1 MVVNYMSNSKNNN
14 KKTSEK
20 AKLMSKWQK
29 MPYTNRELSWVDFNA
44 RVLEEAFKKTNPI
57 MERCNF
63 LSITASNLDEF
74 FMVRVAGVLDQIH
87 HGRTSRDASGMT
99 PTEVMDGLVEKIHE
113 FAKKQYS
120 CYNRSIIPS
129 LRSAGIVFKEA
140 DELDGDQKAFV
151 EEYLWLLI
159 QAVRF
164 RCLQT
169 KALTLRFALQMP
181 RMKNFS
187 HWFRFR
193 QFFRDFLSFR
203 LTRAERLFCLKK

>member
-1 MVVNYMSNSKNNN
+1 MSNSKNNN
-14 KKTSEK
+14 KKTSER

-151 EEYLWLLI
+151 EEYFKKVVFPVLLMPSVDAMNI
-159 QAVRF
+159 RPDGTYVDVTFGGGGHSREILS
-164 RCLQT
+164 RLEDGGRLLPRLQT
-169 KALTLRFALQMP
+169 SRTLQM
-181 RMKNFS
+181 
-187 HWFRFR
+187 
-193 QFFRDFLSFR
+193 R
-203 LTRAERLFCLKK
+203 L

>member
-1 MVVNYMSNSKNNN
+1 MSNSKNNN

-99 PTEVMDGLVEKIHE
+99 PTEVMDGLVEKN
-113 FAKKQYS
+113 S
-120 CYNRSIIPS
+120 RVC
-129 LRSAGIVFKEA
+129 
-140 DELDGDQKAFV
+140 QKAV
-151 EEYLWLLI
+151 QLL
-159 QAVRF
+159 QPFNNSV
-164 RCLQT
+164 T
-169 KALTLRFALQMP
+169 
-181 RMKNFS
+181 
-187 HWFRFR
+187 
-193 QFFRDFLSFR
+193 SFGR
-203 LTRAERLFCLKK
+203 HCVQRG

>member
-1 MVVNYMSNSKNNN
+1 MSNSKNNN

-87 HGRTSRDASGMT
+87 HGRTSRDSYRGYGRT
-99 PTEVMDGLVEKIHE
+99 
-113 FAKKQYS
+113 
-120 CYNRSIIPS
+120 C
-129 LRSAGIVFKEA
+129 
-140 DELDGDQKAFV
+140 
-151 EEYLWLLI
+151 
-159 QAVRF
+159 
-164 RCLQT
+164 
-169 KALTLRFALQMP
+169 
-181 RMKNFS
+181 
-187 HWFRFR
+187 
-193 QFFRDFLSFR
+193 
-203 LTRAERLFCLKK
+203 

>member
-1 MVVNYMSNSKNNN
+1 MSNSKNNN

-87 HGRTSRDASGMT
+87 
-99 PTEVMDGLVEKIHE
+99 
-113 FAKKQYS
+113 
-120 CYNRSIIPS
+120 
-129 LRSAGIVFKEA
+129 
-140 DELDGDQKAFV
+140 
-151 EEYLWLLI
+151 
-159 QAVRF
+159 QAVTHRV
-164 RCLQT
+164 
-169 KALTLRFALQMP
+169 
-181 RMKNFS
+181 
-187 HWFRFR
+187 
-193 QFFRDFLSFR
+193 
-203 LTRAERLFCLKK
+203 

>member
-1 MVVNYMSNSKNNN
+1 MSNSKNNN

-99 PTEVMDGLVEKIHE
+99 STEVMDGLVEKIHE
-113 FAKKQYS
+113 FACIIKPDVLTIHYS
-120 CYNRSIIPS
+120 LNNCITDCIILTAVFRNIIRTGFRS
-129 LRSAGIVFKEA
+129 
-140 DELDGDQKAFV
+140 
-151 EEYLWLLI
+151 
-159 QAVRF
+159 
-164 RCLQT
+164 
-169 KALTLRFALQMP
+169 
-181 RMKNFS
+181 
-187 HWFRFR
+187 
-193 QFFRDFLSFR
+193 
-203 LTRAERLFCLKK
+203 